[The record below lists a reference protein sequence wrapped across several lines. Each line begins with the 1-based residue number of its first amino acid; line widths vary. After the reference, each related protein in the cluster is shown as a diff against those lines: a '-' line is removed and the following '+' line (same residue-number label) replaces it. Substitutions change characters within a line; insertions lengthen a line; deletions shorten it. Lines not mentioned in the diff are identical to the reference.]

1 MKLATR
7 CLPFGALPYES
18 LESATRMQ
26 AKLFEQMPYLAFY
39 PSLDEE
45 DTLLKRTFTG
55 IPGVKIKGKK
65 VVLKTTSNSY
75 TQGIAKLDKAYNAP
89 NEETLEPF
97 EIESPFLNKFLQIA
111 KKFKSNFACVHLLGP
126 FTISQM
132 LLNAAEEQVLADK
145 SYRKLFIQ
153 AVCVKALWAIF
164 KIRSVSP
171 RTTPIIILE
180 EPSLA
185 QLGVLKRETEE
196 ITDELVIN
204 LLAKVIEKL
213 QMAGALVAVQCMDK
227 CNWQIP
233 IKAGAD
239 IISFDAYNNPNNLSI
254 FPDDI
259 IEFIKRGGKINWGI
273 IPTMNE
279 SLVKG
284 LTVDYMTQRLF
295 ATFEGLILAG
305 VSEPYVYNS
314 AFVSV
319 QGNLDHLPVIFAE
332 KAVMLATQLSQKI
345 PVKTLK

>member
-7 CLPFGALPYES
+7 CIPFGALPYET
-18 LESATRMQ
+18 LEPITRMQ
-26 AKLFEQMPYLAFY
+26 AKLFEQMPYLAFC
-39 PSLDEE
+39 PALDSE
-45 DTLLKRTFTG
+45 DTILKRTFTG

-65 VVLKTTSNSY
+65 VALKIASNSY
-75 TQGIAKLDKAYNAP
+75 KQGLTKLDKAYNTP
-89 NEETLEPF
+89 TPENLEHF
-97 EIESPFLNKFLQIA
+97 AIESPFLEKFLQLT
-111 KKFKSNFACVHLLGP
+111 KKFKSNFACVNLLGP
-126 FTISQM
+126 FTVSQM
-132 LLNAAEEQVLADK
+132 LLNAAEEQTLADK

-153 AVCVKALWAIF
+153 AVCVKALWIMNQ
-164 KIRSVSP
+164 IRTMSP

-180 EPSLA
+180 EPMLA
-185 QLGVLKRETEE
+185 QLGVLKREVEDL
-196 ITDELVIN
+196 TDELVIN

-227 CNWQIP
+227 CNWQVP

-254 FPDDI
+254 IPEDV

-273 IPTMNE
+273 VPTMNE

-284 LTVDYMTQRLF
+284 LTVDYMAQRLD

-319 QGNLDHLPVIFAE
+319 QGNLEHLPVIFAE
-332 KAVMLATQLSQKI
+332 KAIMIATQLAQRI
-345 PVKTLK
+345 PVKTL